1 MRMSLQAIKTIR
13 EVEETAAK
21 AKTDAAAV
29 SKKLIAEAEEKGKQ
43 AIVTAKKMAEDEVAE
58 MRKEAAEKAR
68 ESALELVR
76 NTENRKATMQVRANG
91 RADLAVGL
99 VIERIVK
106 S

>member
-1 MRMSLQAIKTIR
+1 MSLQAIKTIR

-21 AKTDAAAV
+21 AKADAAAI

-43 AIVTAKKMAEDEVAE
+43 SVLTAKKMAEEEVAD
-58 MRKEAAEKAR
+58 MRRKAAEKAR

-76 NTENRKATMQVRANG
+76 NTENRKATMLVRANSK
-91 RADLAVGL
+91 ADLALGF